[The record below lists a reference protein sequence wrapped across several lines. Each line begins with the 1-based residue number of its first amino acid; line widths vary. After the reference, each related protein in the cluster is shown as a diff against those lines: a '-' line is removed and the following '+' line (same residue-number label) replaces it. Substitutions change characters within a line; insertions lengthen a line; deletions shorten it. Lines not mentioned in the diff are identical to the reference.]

1 MSLKTLKRTMQHLR
15 DGCHREFVR
24 QWTHYTEEIVGRKP
38 AYYDD
43 FYFMRNAVFSKL
55 PHINVDPIA
64 SMLRTAKELGFDPS
78 KILLDKED
86 RPDKYA
92 SPFCSF
98 VKVPTDVRV
107 SYKPENPVNDLSSVY
122 HEYGHALHATSIRA
136 DLPYWDKYVTNNGLN
151 ETFSILFESI
161 IHDVH
166 YLHHQLG
173 IDEAAAEDIVRRLR
187 FARLYSVAFYAANSL
202 FRIDSWEK
210 KVPFDQWDALYARHL
225 KECMGVDMPGNYW
238 QLHHILPESVMY
250 VPSYLLA
257 DINAVHIVDECAN
270 EWGREWWRE
279 KAAGVSIKNLMK
291 DGAQSP
297 CGTFENV
304 DAKEFIADLIRR
316 D

>member
-1 MSLKTLKRTMQHLR
+1 MQQLR
-15 DGCHREFVR
+15 DGAHHEFVR

-38 AYYDD
+38 QYYDD

-55 PHINVDPIA
+55 PHVKVDPIA
-64 SMLRTAKELGFDPS
+64 SILRTSKELGFDTS

-107 SYKPENPVNDLSSVY
+107 SYKPENPINDLSSVF
-122 HEYGHALHATSIRA
+122 HEYGHALHATTIRA

-161 IHDVH
+161 IHDPH

-173 IDEAAAEDIVRRLR
+173 IDEDAAADIVRRLR

-202 FRIDSWEK
+202 FRIDTWEK
-210 KVPFDQWDALYARHL
+210 KLPFEEWDAHYAKHI
-225 KECMGVDMPGNYW
+225 KECMGVDIPGQYW
-238 QLHHILPESVMY
+238 QLHHILPESLMY

-257 DINAVHIVDECAN
+257 DINAVHIIDECTD

-279 KAAGVSIKNLMK
+279 KASGIKIRNLMQ

-297 CGTFENV
+297 CGTFEQI
-304 DAKEFIADLIRR
+304 DAKEFIADLVKRE
-316 D
+316 